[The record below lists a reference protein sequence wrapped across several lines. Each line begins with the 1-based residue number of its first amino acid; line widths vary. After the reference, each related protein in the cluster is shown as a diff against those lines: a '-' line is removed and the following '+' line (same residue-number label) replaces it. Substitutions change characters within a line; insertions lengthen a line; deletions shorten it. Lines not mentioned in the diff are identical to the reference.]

1 MSEPRAGRNAV
12 KVIASADEQTYRQP
26 GPNWSRCK
34 PTPNIMM
41 TRRHALKTTTVVTAA
56 AATLPAALAQPPG
69 GASPAV
75 PFALPPLPYAAD
87 ALEPHIDARTMEIHH
102 DRHHKAYVD
111 NLNKA
116 VTQMPGAGGNLTIE
130 SLLQNLNALPETVR
144 TAVRNNGGGHYNHSL
159 FWQMMKKDGGG
170 APKAELATAIDK
182 SFGNFTAFKI
192 KFTEAA
198 TKVFGSGWAWLVWH
212 EGKLAIESSPN
223 QDSPLS
229 SGKQPLLGLD
239 VWEHAYYL
247 KYQNKRA
254 DYIAAW
260 WNVVNWDFVAERYAK
275 FKT

>member
-1 MSEPRAGRNAV
+1 
-12 KVIASADEQTYRQP
+12 
-26 GPNWSRCK
+26 
-34 PTPNIMM
+34 MM
-41 TRRHALKTTTVVTAA
+41 TRRHALKTTAIVTAA
-56 AATLPAALAQPPG
+56 AATLPAALAQTPSG
-69 GASPAV
+69 TSPAV
-75 PFALPPLPYAAD
+75 PFTLPPLPYAAD
-87 ALEPHIDARTMEIHH
+87 ALEPHLDARTMEIHH

-182 SFGNFTAFKI
+182 SFGNFTDFKT

-198 TKVFGSGWAWLVWH
+198 TKVFGSGWAWLVWQ

-260 WNVVNWDFVAERYAK
+260 WNVVNWDFVAERHAK
-275 FKT
+275 FKA